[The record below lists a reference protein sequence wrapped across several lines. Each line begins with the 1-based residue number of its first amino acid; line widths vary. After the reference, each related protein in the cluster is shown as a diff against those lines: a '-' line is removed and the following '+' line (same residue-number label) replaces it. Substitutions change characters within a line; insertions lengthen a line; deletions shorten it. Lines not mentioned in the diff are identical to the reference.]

1 MKLNISAKLIG
12 GFLIIVVLLVAAAG
26 IGWNGSNRSDA
37 AVGLIVHEQLPE
49 EEEVSGTQS
58 SS

>member
-26 IGWNGSNRSDA
+26 IGWNGSNQSDA
-37 AVGLIVHEQLPE
+37 AVGLICWQPAKVGHSRKGEIR
-49 EEEVSGTQS
+49 
-58 SS
+58 